1 MENVKR
7 VPVVL
12 QMEAVECGAASL
24 AMILAYYKRFIPLE
38 KMRIDCNVTRDGSLA
53 KYIVKAAAKHELET
67 KAYKMDPEQIRQRQ
81 DFPMIIHWNFN
92 HFVVL
97 CGFRG
102 TDAVINDPASGR
114 IRVPAEVF
122 DRSFTGIALCFRP
135 GEAFERIGM
144 PAQTGGFIKKMCR
157 GQKAAFVFVIVL
169 GAVYSLLNG
178 LPPVFY
184 KIFTDRILLGG
195 SPEWLPALLF
205 AMLATGTGMLLA
217 GGLQVLFAKRLQA
230 QLRIREAAVFFRK
243 LFRLPAAFFDQR
255 FCGDIVSRQQ
265 DGQEIIS
272 LFFERILPALMEV
285 ILMLCLY
292 GLMFSLDVRMSL
304 VAAAAGILQLL
315 AALLRA
321 RHYGN
326 LGRNLSRDSGKLSG
340 VKLSG
345 ISMIETIKASGAE
358 QGLLERILG
367 YQTRYDNARLELEKS
382 RIRLGILPGLMAGLS
397 NGIILILGIYAVFEG
412 KQTIGTLAAFQAF
425 LQLCFSPMTSFAQ
438 GIQAAQE
445 MKGNVERVQDVLEY
459 EDDPLSGGAA
469 LPGSDVLP
477 ETEND
482 PLSGGA
488 VLPEMENDPLSGGAV
503 LPETENAGRLTGRLC
518 VRDISFGYSP
528 VTEPLI
534 RSFSMEAEPGKV
546 IALAGG
552 SGSGKSTVAKLLC
565 GLYPCASGAVLYD
578 DVRLEKLDI
587 RLLRRSVAVVDQQI
601 ALFGGTVRDNITMW
615 DDSIR
620 QEKVIQA
627 CKDACIHQDI
637 MARKHGYQHV
647 IREGGSDFSGGQRQ
661 RMEIARALVKDP
673 SVLIMDEATS
683 ALDVMTE
690 QKVMDAVRRRGMT
703 CVVIAHRLS
712 TIRDADEIIMLECG
726 VIKERG
732 THEELMA
739 ADGAYAALLRAD
751 EEGASPIKQESAEQA
766 DVQKGE

>member
-97 CGFRG
+97 CGFCG

-195 SPEWLPALLF
+195 SPEWLPALLL

-243 LFRLPAAFFDQR
+243 LLRLPAAFFDQR

-304 VAAAAGILQLL
+304 VAAVAGALQLL

-321 RHYGN
+321 HHYGN

-412 KQTIGTLAAFQAF
+412 QQTIGTLAAFQAF

-438 GIQAAQE
+438 GLQAAQE

-459 EDDPLSGGAA
+459 EDDPLLGGAA

-477 ETEND
+477 ETVN
-482 PLSGGA
+482 
-488 VLPEMENDPLSGGAV
+488 V
-503 LPETENAGRLTGRLC
+503 GRLTGRLC

-534 RSFSMEAEPGKV
+534 RNFSMEAKPGKV

-578 DVRLEKLDI
+578 DVRLEELDI

-712 TIRDADEIIMLECG
+712 TIRDADEIIMLERG

-739 ADGAYAALLRAD
+739 ADGAYASLLRAD
-751 EEGASPIKQESAEQA
+751 EEVASPIKQESAEQA